1 MRTYPLQVYG
11 AIMLVFDILVLFL
24 CCRRGARKVS
34 VPPHSLRLNPL
45 SILAIAYAVTGIRS
59 LSPETALHYAVIS
72 HHSRADQMPAVMLA
86 AAILLYLLP
95 GESTANTA
103 ADTAGA

>member
-1 MRTYPLQVYG
+1 MRTHALQVYG

-34 VPPHSLRLNPL
+34 VPLHSLRLNPL

-59 LSPETALHYAVIS
+59 LSPETALH
-72 HHSRADQMPAVMLA
+72 SRCDQP
-86 AAILLYLLP
+86 P
-95 GESTANTA
+95 QPC
-103 ADTAGA
+103 